1 MYVRNK
7 DTEPALP
14 AEGRGSIFQTEG
26 GNMSSF
32 AIDNRPGYGTQ
43 LGYGNQTR
51 QARPVRP
58 AARPAQYGVAYARTP
73 MLTRRGRIIVGAL
86 IAVPVLAFTYM
97 LGLDASQAD
106 AGSTV
111 SNVSLEEITVM
122 PGDTL
127 WTIAAEVAPKA
138 DPQQVINE
146 LTSLNRLETQTLQ
159 PGQHLAIPAKYSD

>member
-26 GNMSSF
+26 GRMSSF

-43 LGYGNQTR
+43 LGYNN

-58 AARPAQYGVAYARTP
+58 VARPTQYRVAYARTP
-73 MLTRRGRIIVGAL
+73 ILNRRGRIIVGAL
-86 IAVPVLAFTYM
+86 IAVPILAFTYM
-97 LGLDASQAD
+97 LGLGASQAD

-127 WTIAAEVAPKA
+127 WTIAFEIAPKA

-146 LTSLNRLETQTLQ
+146 LTSLNQLETQTLQ
-159 PGQHLAIPAKYSD
+159 PGQHLAIPAKYSN